1 MQLMSQMSG
10 RLSVVDEFAGALVA
24 LTARDPRFSPAA
36 AVNNTGLQL
45 FADLPAAHE
54 ALV

>member
-1 MQLMSQMSG
+1 MSQMSG
-10 RLSVVDEFAGALVA
+10 RPSVVDAFESALVA
-24 LTARDPRFSPAA
+24 LTARDPRFNPVA
-36 AVNNTGLQL
+36 AVNKTGLQL